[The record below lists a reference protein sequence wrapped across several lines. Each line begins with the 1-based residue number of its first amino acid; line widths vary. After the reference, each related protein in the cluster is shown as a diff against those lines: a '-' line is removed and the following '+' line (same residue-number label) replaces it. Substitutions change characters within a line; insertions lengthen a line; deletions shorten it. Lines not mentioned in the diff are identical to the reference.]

1 MRKTKTASPSLQRSA
16 NLRRL
21 SITLLGALAL
31 SACSPSIPQGAQW
44 TDDPFRTD
52 STSSTQGT
60 AASATK
66 NRATTGNTDGIPRGS
81 GTLRIAYVPGWRLP
95 TDYIS
100 AFEAA
105 SGYTVEQSEYA
116 PNSPLNADVIF
127 GVDSKQAAALGTAI
141 PIGNDPV
148 CAWADRSWFSANSKA
163 LPSSL
168 KDLSSASFAPL
179 TAIPSQDSEAGAAF
193 AAKASSVLGEDY
205 EDWKENLKDA
215 HSFLP
220 SAAEALGQW
229 TATLADDRLSLIS
242 GATSTQGSHQRPILI
257 WDARLAVAAASNTGT
272 ESRAKAIPGTCVDL
286 PISATVPQSSSNSE
300 AARSFQAF
308 LESDLGKNAA
318 AYAGLAYND
327 GVPEDSQAAWFM
339 KPVK

>member
-1 MRKTKTASPSLQRSA
+1 MRKTKTASPSTQRQARRFASA
-16 NLRRL
+16 
-21 SITLLGALAL
+21 SLLCALAL

-52 STSSTQGT
+52 SSSSTQAGST
-60 AASATK
+60 SAVAKHTKAS
-66 NRATTGNTDGIPRGS
+66 GDQGIPRGS
-81 GTLRIAYVPGWRLP
+81 GTLRIAYAPGWQLP
-95 TDYIS
+95 ADYVS

-116 PNSPLNADVIF
+116 PNSSQNTDVIF
-127 GVDSKQAAALGTAI
+127 GVNSKQTAALGTAI

-168 KDLSSASFAPL
+168 KDLSSANFAPL

-193 AAKASSVLGEDY
+193 DAKASSVLGEDY
-205 EDWKENLKDA
+205 EDWKENLNDA
-215 HSFLP
+215 HSIAS

-229 TATLADDRLSLIS
+229 TATPADDRLSLIS
-242 GATSTQGSHQRPILI
+242 GITAAQGSHQRPILI
-257 WDARLAVAAASNTGT
+257 WDARLAVATASNTGT

-286 PISATVPQSSSNSE
+286 TVSAVVPQSSSNSE
-300 AARSFQAF
+300 AARAFQAF
-308 LESDLGKNAA
+308 LKSELGKNAA

-339 KPVK
+339 KPVE

>member
-1 MRKTKTASPSLQRSA
+1 MRKTKTASPSTQRQARRFASA
-16 NLRRL
+16 
-21 SITLLGALAL
+21 TLLCALAL

-52 STSSTQGT
+52 SSSSTQAGST
-60 AASATK
+60 SAVAKHTKAS
-66 NRATTGNTDGIPRGS
+66 GDQGIPRGS
-81 GTLRIAYVPGWRLP
+81 GTLRIAYAPGWRLP
-95 TDYIS
+95 TDYVS

-105 SGYTVEQSEYA
+105 SGYTVEQSEYT
-116 PNSPLNADVIF
+116 PNSSQNADIIF

-141 PIGNDPV
+141 SIGNDPV

-168 KDLSSASFAPL
+168 KDLSSANFAPL

-205 EDWKENLKDA
+205 EDWKENLNDA
-215 HSFLP
+215 HSIAS

-229 TATLADDRLSLIS
+229 TATPADDRLSRIS
-242 GATSTQGSHQRPILI
+242 GITAAQGSHQRPILI
-257 WDARLAVAAASNTGT
+257 WDARLAVATASNTGT

-286 PISATVPQSSSNSE
+286 TVSAVVPQSSSNSE
-300 AARSFQAF
+300 AARAFQAF
-308 LESDLGKNAA
+308 LESELGKNAA

-339 KPVK
+339 KPVE

>member
-1 MRKTKTASPSLQRSA
+1 MRKTKTASPSTQRQARRFASA
-16 NLRRL
+16 
-21 SITLLGALAL
+21 TLLCALAL

-52 STSSTQGT
+52 SSSSTQAGST
-60 AASATK
+60 SAVAKHTKAS
-66 NRATTGNTDGIPRGS
+66 GDQGIPRGS
-81 GTLRIAYVPGWRLP
+81 GTLRIAYAPGWQLP
-95 TDYIS
+95 ADYVS

-116 PNSPLNADVIF
+116 PNSSQNTDVIF
-127 GVDSKQAAALGTAI
+127 GVNSKQTAALGTAI

-148 CAWADRSWFSANSKA
+148 CAWADRSWFSGHSKA

-168 KDLSSASFAPL
+168 KDLSSANFAPL

-193 AAKASSVLGEDY
+193 DAKASSVLGADY
-205 EDWKENLKDA
+205 EDWKENLNDA
-215 HSFLP
+215 HSIAS

-229 TATLADDRLSLIS
+229 TATPADDRLSLIS
-242 GATSTQGSHQRPILI
+242 GITAAQGSHQRPILI

-286 PISATVPQSSSNSE
+286 TVSAVVPQSSSNSE
-300 AARSFQAF
+300 AARAFQAF
-308 LESDLGKNAA
+308 LESELGKNAA

-339 KPVK
+339 KPVE

>member
-1 MRKTKTASPSLQRSA
+1 MRKTKTTSPTAQRSA

-52 STSSTQGT
+52 STSSAQGT
-60 AASATK
+60 TASATK
-66 NRATTGNTDGIPRGS
+66 NRATGNTDGIPRGS
-81 GTLRIAYVPGWRLP
+81 GTLRLAYAPGWRLP

-116 PNSPLNADVIF
+116 PNSPLNTDVIF
-127 GVDSKQAAALGTAI
+127 GIDSKQAAALGTAI

-168 KDLSSASFAPL
+168 KDLSSANFAPL

-193 AAKASSVLGEDY
+193 AAKASSILGEDY
-205 EDWKENLKDA
+205 EDWKENLNDA
-215 HSFLP
+215 QSIAP
-220 SAAEALGQW
+220 SAAEAMGQW
-229 TATLADDRLSLIS
+229 TATPADDRLSLIS
-242 GATSTQGSHQRPILI
+242 GITAAQGSHQRPILI

-272 ESRAKAIPGTCVDL
+272 ESRATAIPGTCVDL
-286 PISATVPQSSSNSE
+286 TVSAAVPQSSSNSE
-300 AARSFQAF
+300 AARAFQAF
-308 LESDLGKNAA
+308 LESELGKNAA

>member
-1 MRKTKTASPSLQRSA
+1 MRKTKTASPSTQRQARRFASA
-16 NLRRL
+16 
-21 SITLLGALAL
+21 TLLCALAL

-52 STSSTQGT
+52 SSSSTQAGST
-60 AASATK
+60 SAVAKHTKAS
-66 NRATTGNTDGIPRGS
+66 GDQGIPRGS
-81 GTLRIAYVPGWRLP
+81 GTLRIAYAPGWQLP
-95 TDYIS
+95 ADYVS

-116 PNSPLNADVIF
+116 PNSSQNTDVIF
-127 GVDSKQAAALGTAI
+127 GVNSKQTAALGTAI

-168 KDLSSASFAPL
+168 KDLSSANFAPL

-193 AAKASSVLGEDY
+193 DAKASSVLGEDY
-205 EDWKENLKDA
+205 EDWKENLNDA
-215 HSFLP
+215 HSIAS

-229 TATLADDRLSLIS
+229 TATPADDRLSLIS
-242 GATSTQGSHQRPILI
+242 GITAAQGSHQRPILI
-257 WDARLAVAAASNTGT
+257 WDARLAVATASNTGT

-286 PISATVPQSSSNSE
+286 TVSAVVPQSSSNSE
-300 AARSFQAF
+300 AARAFQAF
-308 LESDLGKNAA
+308 LKSELGKNAA

-339 KPVK
+339 KPVE

>member
-1 MRKTKTASPSLQRSA
+1 MRKTKTASPSTQRSA
-16 NLRRL
+16 HLRCL

-52 STSSTQGT
+52 STPSAQGS

-66 NRATTGNTDGIPRGS
+66 NHATKGNADAIPRGS
-81 GTLRIAYVPGWRLP
+81 GTLRITYAPGWRLP
-95 TDYIS
+95 TDYVS

-116 PNSPLNADVIF
+116 PNSSQNADVIF
-127 GVDSKQAAALGTAI
+127 GVDSKQAAALGTVI
-141 PIGNDPV
+141 PVGNDPV

-168 KDLSSASFAPL
+168 KDLSSANFAPL

-193 AAKASSVLGEDY
+193 AAKASSVLGED
-205 EDWKENLKDA
+205 WKENLNDA
-215 HSFLP
+215 HSISA

-229 TATLADDRLSLIS
+229 SATLTDDRLSLVS
-242 GATSTQGSHQRPILI
+242 GATSAQGSHQRPILI

-272 ESRAKAIPGTCVDL
+272 ESRAEAIPGTCVDSTV
-286 PISATVPQSSSNSE
+286 SAAVPQSSSNSE
-300 AARSFQAF
+300 AVRSFQAF
-308 LESDLGKNAA
+308 LESQLGKNAA

>member
-1 MRKTKTASPSLQRSA
+1 MRKTKTTSLSPQRQA
-16 NLRRL
+16 RRCACPA
-21 SITLLGALAL
+21 LLCTLAL

-52 STSSTQGT
+52 SSSSAQAGS
-60 AASATK
+60 ASAVAKHTK
-66 NRATTGNTDGIPRGS
+66 ASGDQGIPRGS
-81 GTLRIAYVPGWRLP
+81 GTLRVAYAPGWQLP
-95 TDYIS
+95 TDYVS

-116 PNSPLNADVIF
+116 PNSSQNADIIF

-141 PIGNDPV
+141 PIGNAPV

-168 KDLSSASFAPL
+168 KDLSSANFAPL

-193 AAKASSVLGEDY
+193 AAKANSVLGEDY
-205 EDWKENLKDA
+205 EDWKENLNDA
-215 HSFLP
+215 HAITR

-229 TATLADDRLSLIS
+229 TVNLTDDRLSLIS
-242 GATSTQGSHQRPILI
+242 GATSAQGPHQRPILI

-272 ESRAKAIPGTCVDL
+272 ESRAQAIPGTCVDL
-286 PISATVPQSSSNSE
+286 TVSAAVPQSSSDSE
-300 AARSFQAF
+300 AARAFQAF
-308 LESDLGKNAA
+308 LESELGKNAA

-327 GVPEDSQAAWFM
+327 GVSEDSQAAWFM

>member
-1 MRKTKTASPSLQRSA
+1 MRKTKTASPSTPPSVH
-16 NLRRL
+16 LRRL

-52 STSSTQGT
+52 STSSAQGT
-60 AASATK
+60 TASATK

-81 GTLRIAYVPGWRLP
+81 GTLRLAYAPGWRLP

-116 PNSPLNADVIF
+116 PNSSQNADVIF

-168 KDLSSASFAPL
+168 KDLSSANVAPL

-193 AAKASSVLGEDY
+193 AAKASSVLGED
-205 EDWKENLKDA
+205 WKENLNDA
-215 HSFLP
+215 HSIAP

-229 TATLADDRLSLIS
+229 TATPADDRLSLIS
-242 GATSTQGSHQRPILI
+242 GITAAQGSHQRPILI

-286 PISATVPQSSSNSE
+286 TVSAVVPQSSSNSE

-308 LESDLGKNAA
+308 LESQLGKNAA

-339 KPVK
+339 KPVE

>member
-1 MRKTKTASPSLQRSA
+1 MH
-16 NLRRL
+16 LRRL
-21 SITLLGALAL
+21 SITFLGTLAL

-52 STSSTQGT
+52 STSSAQGT
-60 AASATK
+60 TASAVAKHTK
-66 NRATTGNTDGIPRGS
+66 ASGDQGIPRGS
-81 GTLRIAYVPGWRLP
+81 GTLRIAYAPGWQLP
-95 TDYIS
+95 ADYVS

-116 PNSPLNADVIF
+116 PNSSQNTDVIF
-127 GVDSKQAAALGTAI
+127 GVNSKQTAALGTAI

-168 KDLSSASFAPL
+168 KDLSSANFAPL

-193 AAKASSVLGEDY
+193 DAKASSVLGEDY
-205 EDWKENLKDA
+205 EDWKENLNDA
-215 HSFLP
+215 HSIAS

-229 TATLADDRLSLIS
+229 TATPADDRLSLIS
-242 GATSTQGSHQRPILI
+242 GITAAQGSHQRPILI

-286 PISATVPQSSSNSE
+286 TVSAVVPQSSSNSE
-300 AARSFQAF
+300 AARAFQAF
-308 LESDLGKNAA
+308 LESELGKNAA

-339 KPVK
+339 KPVE

>member
-1 MRKTKTASPSLQRSA
+1 MRKTKTASPSTQRQAPRFASA
-16 NLRRL
+16 
-21 SITLLGALAL
+21 TLLCALAL

-52 STSSTQGT
+52 SSSSTQAGST
-60 AASATK
+60 SAVAKHTKAS
-66 NRATTGNTDGIPRGS
+66 GDQGIPRGS
-81 GTLRIAYVPGWRLP
+81 GTLRIAYAPGWQLP
-95 TDYIS
+95 ADYVS

-116 PNSPLNADVIF
+116 PNSSQNTDVIF
-127 GVDSKQAAALGTAI
+127 GVNSKQTAALGTAI

-168 KDLSSASFAPL
+168 KDLSSANFAPL

-193 AAKASSVLGEDY
+193 DAKASSVLGEDY
-205 EDWKENLKDA
+205 EDWKENLNDA
-215 HSFLP
+215 HSIAS

-229 TATLADDRLSLIS
+229 TATPADDRLSLIS
-242 GATSTQGSHQRPILI
+242 GITAAQGSHQRPILI
-257 WDARLAVAAASNTGT
+257 WDARLAVATASNTGT

-286 PISATVPQSSSNSE
+286 TVSAVVPQSSSNSE
-300 AARSFQAF
+300 AARAFQAF
-308 LESDLGKNAA
+308 LKSELGKNAA

-339 KPVK
+339 KPVE

>member
-1 MRKTKTASPSLQRSA
+1 MRKTKTASPSTQRQARRFASA
-16 NLRRL
+16 
-21 SITLLGALAL
+21 TLLCALAL

-52 STSSTQGT
+52 SSSSTQAGST
-60 AASATK
+60 SAVAKHTKAS
-66 NRATTGNTDGIPRGS
+66 GDQGIPRGS
-81 GTLRIAYVPGWRLP
+81 GTLRLAYAPGWQLP
-95 TDYIS
+95 TDYVS
-100 AFEAA
+100 AFEAT

-116 PNSPLNADVIF
+116 PNSSQNADVIF
-127 GVDSKQAAALGTAI
+127 GVNSKQAAALGTAI

-193 AAKASSVLGEDY
+193 DAKASSVLGEDY
-205 EDWKENLKDA
+205 EDWKENLNDA
-215 HSFLP
+215 HSIAS

-229 TATLADDRLSLIS
+229 TATPADDRLSLIS
-242 GATSTQGSHQRPILI
+242 GITAAQGSHQRPILI
-257 WDARLAVAAASNTGT
+257 WDARLAVATASNTGT

-286 PISATVPQSSSNSE
+286 TVSAVVPQSSSNSE
-300 AARSFQAF
+300 AARAFQAF
-308 LESDLGKNAA
+308 LESELGKNAA

-339 KPVK
+339 KPVE

>member
-1 MRKTKTASPSLQRSA
+1 MRKTKTASPSAQRSA
-16 NLRRL
+16 HLRRL

-52 STSSTQGT
+52 STSSAQGT
-60 AASATK
+60 TASAMK
-66 NRATTGNTDGIPRGS
+66 NRATAGTDAIPRGS
-81 GTLRIAYVPGWRLP
+81 GTLRIAYAPGWRLP
-95 TDYIS
+95 ADYVS

-116 PNSPLNADVIF
+116 PNSSQNADVVF
-127 GVDSKQAAALGTAI
+127 GVDSKQAAALGTVL

-168 KDLSSASFAPL
+168 KDLSSANFAPL
-179 TAIPSQDSEAGAAF
+179 TAIPSQDSEAGATF
-193 AAKASSVLGEDY
+193 AEKANSVLGEDY
-205 EDWKENLKDA
+205 EDWKEKLNDT
-215 HSFLP
+215 HSFAP

-229 TATLADDRLSLIS
+229 TDTLADDRFSLIS
-242 GATSTQGSHQRPILI
+242 GATSAQGSHQRPILI

-272 ESRAKAIPGTCVDL
+272 ESRAEAIPGTCVDL
-286 PISATVPQSSSNSE
+286 TVSAAVPQSSSNSE

-308 LESDLGKNAA
+308 LESQLGKNAA

>member
-1 MRKTKTASPSLQRSA
+1 M
-16 NLRRL
+16 
-21 SITLLGALAL
+21 LLGTLAL

-52 STSSTQGT
+52 STSSAQGT
-60 AASATK
+60 TASATK
-66 NRATTGNTDGIPRGS
+66 NRAVTGNTDTIPRGS
-81 GTLRIAYVPGWRLP
+81 GTLRIAYAPGWQLP
-95 TDYIS
+95 ADYLL

-105 SGYTVEQSEYA
+105 SGYTVEQTEYT
-116 PNSPLNADVIF
+116 PNSSQNADIIF

-141 PIGNDPV
+141 SIGNDPV

-168 KDLSSASFAPL
+168 KDLSSANFAPL

-193 AAKASSVLGEDY
+193 AAKASSVLGED
-205 EDWKENLKDA
+205 WKENLNDA
-215 HSFLP
+215 HSISA

-229 TATLADDRLSLIS
+229 SATLTDDRLSLVS
-242 GATSTQGSHQRPILI
+242 GATSAQGSHQRPILI

-272 ESRAKAIPGTCVDL
+272 ESRAEAIPGTCVDST
-286 PISATVPQSSSNSE
+286 ISVAVPHSSSNSE
-300 AARSFQAF
+300 AVHSFQAF
-308 LESDLGKNAA
+308 LESQLGKNAA

>member
-1 MRKTKTASPSLQRSA
+1 MH
-16 NLRRL
+16 LRRL
-21 SITLLGALAL
+21 SITFLGTLAL

-52 STSSTQGT
+52 STSSAQGT
-60 AASATK
+60 TASAVAKHTK
-66 NRATTGNTDGIPRGS
+66 ASGDQGIPRGS
-81 GTLRIAYVPGWRLP
+81 GTLRIAYAPGWQLP
-95 TDYIS
+95 ADYVS

-116 PNSPLNADVIF
+116 PNSSQNTDVIF
-127 GVDSKQAAALGTAI
+127 GVNSKQTAALGTAI

-148 CAWADRSWFSANSKA
+148 CAWADRSWFSASSKA

-168 KDLSSASFAPL
+168 KDLSSANFAPL

-193 AAKASSVLGEDY
+193 DAKASSVLGEDY
-205 EDWKENLKDA
+205 EDWKENLNDA
-215 HSFLP
+215 HSIAS

-229 TATLADDRLSLIS
+229 TATPADDRLSLIS
-242 GATSTQGSHQRPILI
+242 GITAAQGSHQRPILI

-286 PISATVPQSSSNSE
+286 TVSAVVPQSSSNSE
-300 AARSFQAF
+300 AARAFQAF
-308 LESDLGKNAA
+308 LESELGKNAA

-339 KPVK
+339 KPVE

>member
-1 MRKTKTASPSLQRSA
+1 MRKTKTASPSTQRSA
-16 NLRRL
+16 HLRRL

-31 SACSPSIPQGAQW
+31 SACSPSIPQGTQW

-52 STSSTQGT
+52 STSSAQGSAT
-60 AASATK
+60 SATK
-66 NRATTGNTDGIPRGS
+66 NRAATGNTDAIPRGS
-81 GTLRIAYVPGWRLP
+81 GTLHIAYAPGWQLP
-95 TDYIS
+95 TDYVS

-105 SGYTVEQSEYA
+105 SGYTVEQSEYT
-116 PNSPLNADVIF
+116 PNSSQNADVIF

-141 PIGNDPV
+141 SIGNDPV

-168 KDLSSASFAPL
+168 KDLSSANFAPL

-193 AAKASSVLGEDY
+193 AAKASSVLGED
-205 EDWKENLKDA
+205 WKENLNDA
-215 HSFLP
+215 HSISA

-229 TATLADDRLSLIS
+229 SATLTDDRLSLVS
-242 GATSTQGSHQRPILI
+242 GATSAQGSHQRPILI

-272 ESRAKAIPGTCVDL
+272 ESRAEAIPGTCVDSTV
-286 PISATVPQSSSNSE
+286 SAAVPQSSSNSE
-300 AARSFQAF
+300 AVRSFQAF
-308 LESDLGKNAA
+308 LESQLGKNAA

>member
-1 MRKTKTASPSLQRSA
+1 VRKTKTSSPSTQRSA
-16 NLRRL
+16 HLRRL
-21 SITLLGALAL
+21 SITLLSALAL
-31 SACSPSIPQGAQW
+31 SACSPSIPQEAQW

-52 STSSTQGT
+52 STSSAQGT
-60 AASATK
+60 TASATK
-66 NRATTGNTDGIPRGS
+66 NRAATGNTDGIPRGS
-81 GTLRIAYVPGWRLP
+81 GTLRIAYAPGWRLP
-95 TDYIS
+95 ADYVS

-116 PNSPLNADVIF
+116 PNSSQNADVIF
-127 GVDSKQAAALGTAI
+127 GVDSKQAAALGTAT
-141 PIGNDPV
+141 PIGNDPI
-148 CAWADRSWFSANSKA
+148 CAWADRSWFSANSKP

-168 KDLSSASFAPL
+168 KDLSSANFAPL
-179 TAIPSQDSEAGAAF
+179 TVIPSQDSEAGAAF
-193 AAKASSVLGEDY
+193 AAKASSVLGED
-205 EDWKENLKDA
+205 WKENLNNA
-215 HSFLP
+215 HSIAP

-229 TATLADDRLSLIS
+229 TATLADNRLSLIS
-242 GATSTQGSHQRPILI
+242 GATSAQGSHQRPILI

-272 ESRAKAIPGTCVDL
+272 ESRAEAIPGTCVDSTV
-286 PISATVPQSSSNSE
+286 SAAVPQSSSNSE

-308 LESDLGKNAA
+308 LESQLGKNAA

>member
-1 MRKTKTASPSLQRSA
+1 MRKTNTASPSTQHQARRFASA
-16 NLRRL
+16 VLC
-21 SITLLGALAL
+21 TLAL

-52 STSSTQGT
+52 SSSSTQAGS
-60 AASATK
+60 ASAVAKHTK
-66 NRATTGNTDGIPRGS
+66 ASGDQGIPRGS
-81 GTLRIAYVPGWRLP
+81 GTLRIAYAPGWQLP
-95 TDYIS
+95 ADYVS

-116 PNSPLNADVIF
+116 PNSSQNADVIF

-168 KDLSSASFAPL
+168 KDLSSANFAPL

-193 AAKASSVLGEDY
+193 DAKASSVLGEDY
-205 EDWKENLKDA
+205 EDWKENLNDA
-215 HSFLP
+215 HSIVP

-229 TATLADDRLSLIS
+229 TATPADDRLSLIS
-242 GATSTQGSHQRPILI
+242 GITAAQGAHQRPTLI

-286 PISATVPQSSSNSE
+286 TVSAVVPQSSSNSE
-300 AARSFQAF
+300 AARAFQAF
-308 LESDLGKNAA
+308 LESELGKNAA

-339 KPVK
+339 KPVE

>member
-1 MRKTKTASPSLQRSA
+1 MRKTKTASPSARRSA
-16 NLRRL
+16 HLRRL

-52 STSSTQGT
+52 STSSAQGT
-60 AASATK
+60 TASATK
-66 NRATTGNTDGIPRGS
+66 NRAATGTDAIPRGS
-81 GTLRIAYVPGWRLP
+81 GTLRIAYAPGWRLSA
-95 TDYIS
+95 DYVS

-105 SGYTVEQSEYA
+105 SGYTIEQSEYA
-116 PNSPLNADVIF
+116 PNSSQNTDVVF
-127 GVDSKQAAALGTAI
+127 GVDSKQAAALGTVI

-163 LPSSL
+163 FPSSL
-168 KDLSSASFAPL
+168 KDLSSANFAPL
-179 TAIPSQDSEAGAAF
+179 TAIPSQDSEAGATF
-193 AAKASSVLGEDY
+193 AEKANSGLGEDY
-205 EDWKENLKDA
+205 EDWKENLNNA
-215 HSFLP
+215 HSFVP

-229 TATLADDRLSLIS
+229 TDTLADDRFSLIS
-242 GATSTQGSHQRPILI
+242 GATSAQGSHQRPILI

-272 ESRAKAIPGTCVDL
+272 ESRAEAIPGTCVDL
-286 PISATVPQSSSNSE
+286 TVSAAIPQSSSNSE

-308 LESDLGKNAA
+308 LESQLGKNAA

>member
-1 MRKTKTASPSLQRSA
+1 MRKTNTASPSTQHPARRFASA
-16 NLRRL
+16 A
-21 SITLLGALAL
+21 LLCALAL

-52 STSSTQGT
+52 SSSSSQAGS
-60 AASATK
+60 ASAVAKHTK
-66 NRATTGNTDGIPRGS
+66 ASGDQRIPRGS
-81 GTLRIAYVPGWRLP
+81 GTLRIAYAPGWQLP
-95 TDYIS
+95 DDYVS

-116 PNSPLNADVIF
+116 PNSSQNTDVIF
-127 GVDSKQAAALGTAI
+127 GVNSKQTAALGTAI

-168 KDLSSASFAPL
+168 KDLSSANFAPL

-193 AAKASSVLGEDY
+193 DAKASSVLGEDY
-205 EDWKENLKDA
+205 EDWKENLNDA
-215 HSFLP
+215 HSIAS

-229 TATLADDRLSLIS
+229 TATPADDRLSLIS
-242 GATSTQGSHQRPILI
+242 GITAAQGSHQRPILI

-286 PISATVPQSSSNSE
+286 TVSAVVPQSSSNSE
-300 AARSFQAF
+300 AARAFQAF
-308 LESDLGKNAA
+308 LESELGKNAA

-339 KPVK
+339 KPVE